1 VKKGTERSS
10 STTSVNQDLA
20 FSTTQNPFAS
30 LEASHSMND
39 GLFGFFD
46 DIGDHIAATDEIAQA
61 FSATSADCDVRGRS
75 DGTSRGS
82 NQYHHQRTM
91 GGNEEPAKPLK
102 SRSRSSTCATK
113 SYYQGRRNS
122 RRSY

>member
-1 VKKGTERSS
+1 LDAVKKGTERSS
-10 STTSVNQDLA
+10 GTTSVNQDLA
-20 FSTTQNPFAS
+20 FSTTQSPFAS

-61 FSATSADCDVRGRS
+61 FSATSADWDSQNDFKALNVRGRS

-82 NQYHHQRTM
+82 NQYHHQ
-91 GGNEEPAKPLK
+91 
-102 SRSRSSTCATK
+102 
-113 SYYQGRRNS
+113 
-122 RRSY
+122 